1 MVKIYMLEECRIDG
15 HHKYITV
22 ELTDEEASEWIE
34 RDYQFR
40 LSQVSEEMKGTI
52 KRRTCQEI
60 QNSFDNPIRASFVK
74 FHRHCETGLR
84 YTDDDG
90 DEIDIIEN
98 IADPSP
104 SPAELYEME
113 YERERSQA
121 RVDAFMATLT
131 ETQKRR
137 LLLKMEG
144 MSERKIAEIEGCSHT
159 SVEETF
165 EAIKKKY
172 NKFFG

>member
-1 MVKIYMLEECRIDG
+1 MTKVFMLEECRIDG

-22 ELTDEEASEWIE
+22 ELTPEEATEMIE
-34 RDYQFR
+34 NDYQFR
-40 LSQVSEEMKGTI
+40 LSQASEEMKGTI

-144 MSERKIAEIEGCSHT
+144 KSLRESARIEGCDHKAVGKT
-159 SVEETF
+159 MDQIE
-165 EAIKKKY
+165 KKY
-172 NKFFG
+172 NEFFK